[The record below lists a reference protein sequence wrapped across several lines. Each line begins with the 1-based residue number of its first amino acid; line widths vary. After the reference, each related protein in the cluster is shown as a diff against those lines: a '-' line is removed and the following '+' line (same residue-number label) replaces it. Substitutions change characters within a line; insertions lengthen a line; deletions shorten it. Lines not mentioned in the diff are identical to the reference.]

1 MPLIQSKSK
10 KAFQKNVKTEMDAN
24 PGKENR
30 AQNLAIAYSIKRKN
44 SKKMAHG
51 GKVDIDAKSED
62 RPMPDESHA
71 DSSEQSRNRGDK
83 ALHDSDWTGRP
94 TVRQAQEASPHPLSQ
109 PKGRELQGRNDEDDM
124 MDSMSPGPYGEHP
137 PSRDDEEGPDRQG
150 PKVSDMQRQH
160 NNGRPAYAH
169 GGMANKVAHQ
179 MGEEAPGMSDPDSS
193 MLESHDYGMEPMS
206 PDEEHPHTG
215 ETESDMLRR
224 HAMELAH
231 FAKGGMAG
239 PMNPKL
245 HESQMEPH
253 EDGSMA
259 KEIMRKRMADGGT
272 VDLEKNSEEDLN
284 NEDQMSFDAGLKEQY
299 DLRQLKKQPMDS
311 NEKGDSREADEEN
324 DHDESIVSAI
334 RKKSKKKAE

>member
-10 KAFQKNVKTEMDAN
+10 KAFEKNVKTEMDAN

-71 DSSEQSRNRGDK
+71 DAHSQARNSGDK
-83 ALHDSDWTGRP
+83 ALRDSDWTDQP
-94 TVRQAQEASPHPLSQ
+94 TVAQAQMSSSTKLSQ
-109 PKGRELQGRNDEDDM
+109 PEGRKLQGRNDEDDM
-124 MDSMSPGPYGEHP
+124 MDSMAPGPYGAKP
-137 PSRDDEEGPDRQG
+137 PSRDDEEDPNRQG
-150 PKVSDMQRQH
+150 PKVSDMAHQH
-160 NNGRPAYAH
+160 NNGRAAYAH

-179 MGEEAPGMSDPDSS
+179 MGEEGPGRSDPDSS
-193 MLESHDYGMEPMS
+193 MLESHDYGMGPNS

-215 ETESDMLRR
+215 ETEADMLRR

-231 FAKGGMAG
+231 FAQGGPTG

-245 HESQMEPH
+245 AESHKEPH
-253 EDGSMA
+253 EEGSMA
-259 KEIMRKRMADGGT
+259 KEIMRKRMASGGQ
-272 VDLEKNSEEDLN
+272 VDLEANSEEDLN

-311 NEKGDSREADEEN
+311 NEKGDSREAAEEN